1 MTTSDPTSESAS
13 EPPAGESTAPAVSEP
28 VADAGMSA
36 EQSAADS
43 AVQTVTEPA
52 EQPVAEPAE
61 QPVAEPVAEA
71 LPAPPP
77 PPEPEVPA
85 CRHEY
90 VRIYQRRL
98 KGLDRRLVATKAWLP
113 VGFKMADFGHLG
125 ENSYCFCS
133 KCRTRLYPKRTNAE
147 KAQARIALAAE
158 KAHQAELDAMVDD
171 TADDIIDAPG
181 QTAVHVEELVL
192 ESVELED
199 LDERTVAIDDDS
211 SSCSANPDE

>member
-13 EPPAGESTAPAVSEP
+13 DPPAGESTASAVNEAGADTSAGAPPVEP
-28 VADAGMSA
+28 VVDEG
-36 EQSAADS
+36 
-43 AVQTVTEPA
+43 AVQTVTEAAVQTVAEVPA
-52 EQPVAEPAE
+52 E
-61 QPVAEPVAEA
+61 
-71 LPAPPP
+71 L
-77 PPEPEVPA
+77 PPEPAAPT

-98 KGLDRRLVATKAWLP
+98 KGLERRLVATKAWLP
-113 VGFKMADFGHLG
+113 VGFKMTDFNHLG
-125 ENSYCFCS
+125 EGSYCFCS

-158 KAHQAELDAMVDD
+158 KALQAELLEAMADD
-171 TADDIIDAPG
+171 TADDTIDAAE
-181 QTAVHVEELVL
+181 QTDIHVEELVL